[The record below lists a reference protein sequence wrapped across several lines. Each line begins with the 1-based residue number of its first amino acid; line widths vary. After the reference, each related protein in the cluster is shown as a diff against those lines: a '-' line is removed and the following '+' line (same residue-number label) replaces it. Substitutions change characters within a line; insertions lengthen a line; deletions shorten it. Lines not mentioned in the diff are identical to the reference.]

1 MTKLR
6 LTVSTVAVVA
16 VAVAASTVASAAGI
30 GERAKIVPFTG
41 KYAGK
46 AVVQVTDTIADISAN
61 GVGTATLIGAG
72 KITGIGTG
80 NTAEQPCVPFTGT
93 GSIVG
98 KAGKKLNFT
107 VLPGSTGCGD
117 AEGQVFSVV
126 SRAKVT
132 GGAGKITGGATL
144 KKARGSLKITGVY
157 NRGDGTFSIK
167 INGKLTV

>member
-1 MTKLR
+1 VTKLR
-6 LTVSTVAVVA
+6 LTVSIVVVVA
-16 VAVAASTVASAAGI
+16 AAIAVSSVASAAGT
-30 GERAKIVPFTG
+30 GERAKIVPFTA

-61 GVGTATLIGAG
+61 GVGTATLLGAG
-72 KITGIGTG
+72 KITGTGTG

-93 GSIVG
+93 GTIVG

-117 AEGQVFSVV
+117 SEGQVFSIV
-126 SRAKVT
+126 SRVKVT
-132 GGAGKITGGATL
+132 GGAGKLSTGASL
-144 KKARGSLKITGVY
+144 KKARGALKITGVY